1 MQVDCQWPDV
11 SVRGLDSYQRQT
23 QCVYVQPGKV
33 HKQTSRSTIS
43 VYDRGRRERK
53 ERRTALEK
61 EVTRLQKSLAQEL
74 NLRNALNRGLHRPLG
89 SLPRIPNNLPVETRK
104 LLFEVAVLEEEVL
117 SLEKQV
123 VCLREQLL
131 PSDGSPGVAALLDP
145 SAEIVPGKAAAAVAK
160 ISTVVQIR
168 ELHSHS
174 ADLISEGFAVD
185 LQPAGNGAG
194 LGSTRVQSCRLKKE
208 DARLPTSNHHA
219 VQARLKSKDPVVA
232 RMLSSIQATKTL
244 SNSHNRSASSQ
255 LQGAL
260 QSKHNPSSN
269 NITTPRLVRQQS
281 FDSLRVPGTTSS
293 KRNLIPS
300 PAAAKS
306 LVKHGSITENT
317 ISASAHLD
325 TKGRSSRRAG
335 SISRRTQL
343 VDPCA
348 APCDFDHI
356 TASNKLSEEVVRLLH
371 IIYGNMQGSSQGPT
385 TSSLAASESTTFLTT
400 SSR

>member
-1 MQVDCQWPDV
+1 MRFLDLKE
-11 SVRGLDSYQRQT
+11 GL
-23 QCVYVQPGKV
+23 
-33 HKQTSRSTIS
+33 
-43 VYDRGRRERK
+43 
-53 ERRTALEK
+53 
-61 EVTRLQKSLAQEL
+61 L
-74 NLRNALNRGLHRPLG
+74 NLVLTMCDLDMDL
-89 SLPRIPNNLPVETRK
+89 VMQTRK

-123 VCLREQLL
+123 VCLRQQLL

-145 SAEIVPGKAAAAVAK
+145 SAEIVAGKAAAAVAK

-185 LQPAGNGAG
+185 LQPAENGAG
-194 LGSTRVQSCRLKKE
+194 LGSRRVQSCRLKKE

-269 NITTPRLVRQQS
+269 NITTPRLVRQQT
-281 FDSLRVPGTTSS
+281 FDSLRVSGTTSS

-300 PAAAKS
+300 PAVATS

-317 ISASAHLD
+317 ISASAPLD

-385 TSSLAASESTTFLTT
+385 TSSLAASECTTFLTT

>member
-1 MQVDCQWPDV
+1 MLTMCDLDMDLVMQ
-11 SVRGLDSYQRQT
+11 
-23 QCVYVQPGKV
+23 
-33 HKQTSRSTIS
+33 
-43 VYDRGRRERK
+43 
-53 ERRTALEK
+53 
-61 EVTRLQKSLAQEL
+61 
-74 NLRNALNRGLHRPLG
+74 
-89 SLPRIPNNLPVETRK
+89 TRK

-145 SAEIVPGKAAAAVAK
+145 SAEIVAGKAAAAVAK

-174 ADLISEGFAVD
+174 ADLISEGFAGD

-194 LGSTRVQSCRLKKE
+194 LGSTRVKSCRLKKE

-244 SNSHNRSASSQ
+244 NNSHSRSASSQ

-269 NITTPRLVRQQS
+269 NITTPRLVRQQTS
-281 FDSLRVPGTTSS
+281 DSLRVPGTTSS

-300 PAAAKS
+300 PAAATS

-317 ISASAHLD
+317 ISASAALD

-343 VDPCA
+343 VDPSA